1 MYRTEREKRRKK
13 SNTTE
18 IGNSDNSSVRFK
30 TTSITA
36 HSWRE
41 GERITVYLSLPLY
54 EHVQSLRVQL
64 LSLSKRGEESVCSA
78 GWEMRTV
85 WKKINTAPS
94 LQHPYTQHLQ

>member
-1 MYRTEREKRRKK
+1 MMAQSDSRPHTHTVK
-13 SNTTE
+13 SA
-18 IGNSDNSSVRFK
+18 
-30 TTSITA
+30 TA
-36 HSWRE
+36 HLQRE

-64 LSLSKRGEESVCSA
+64 LSLSKGSEESVCSA